1 MAIWAVN
8 LDEAE
13 SVKKSIESI
22 FKTIT
27 TNPDALKN
35 IKEGGWYYV
44 QLKEYFIHWVK
55 FLQTI
60 KEFPHKTPFYRVRK
74 LNDVLFSGVPDI
86 KGLKYAPKGLQ
97 LGRMNNSSINV
108 LYTSFHEYTAISES
122 RLEEGDRFQLTRF
135 QSNRPVK
142 YHELNMFSKLYF
154 STPRD
159 SDEYKEAM
167 RTLFGMDGTE
177 AAVRG
182 FASLESA
189 LMDGLYANHK
199 DPDISYLV
207 SSIISDAI
215 FTTYTNI
222 DAVVLPSMQQRFGTN
237 ICFRETAADNLDI
250 TYSCVNQV
258 EKVYNHGFY
267 RYRTE
272 TECYDF
278 TKEPL
283 GYSSV
288 GEKNSHART
297 TCR

>member
-1 MAIWAVN
+1 MAIWTVN

-22 FKTIT
+22 FKTIIT
-27 TNPDALKN
+27 KPEALKN
-35 IKEGGWYYV
+35 IKEGGHYYA
-44 QLKEYFIHWVK
+44 QLKEYFIQWLK
-55 FLQTI
+55 FLQTVN
-60 KEFPHKTPFYRVRK
+60 EFPLKTPFYRVRK
-74 LNDVLFSGVPDI
+74 LNDALFSGVPDI

-108 LYTSFHEYTAISES
+108 MYTSFHEYTAISES

-142 YHELNMFSKLYF
+142 YHELNMFSRLYF

-159 SDEYKEAM
+159 SAEYKEAM
-167 RTLFGMDGTE
+167 RTLFRMEGTDT
-177 AAVRG
+177 AVRG

-189 LMDGLYANHK
+189 LMDGLYANHE
-199 DPDISYLV
+199 DPEISYLV

-215 FTTYTNI
+215 FTAYTDI
-222 DAVVLPSMQQRFGTN
+222 DAVVLPSMQQRFGIN
-237 ICFRETAADNLDI
+237 VCFRETAADNLDI
-250 TYSCVNQV
+250 TFSCVNQV

-267 RYRTE
+267 RYHTE
-272 TECYDF
+272 TECLDF

-283 GYSSV
+283 SYRSV
-288 GEKNSHART
+288 NDKHSNAHYTYR
-297 TCR
+297 

>member
-27 TNPDALKN
+27 TNPDALKS
-35 IKEGGWYYV
+35 IKEGGPYYAT
-44 QLKEYFIHWVK
+44 LKEYFIHWVR
-55 FLQTI
+55 FLQTV
-60 KEFPHKTPFYRVRK
+60 KEFPLQTPFYRVRK
-74 LNDVLFSGVPDI
+74 LNDEIFSGVSDI

-97 LGRMNNSSINV
+97 LGRMNNSSFNV
-108 LYTSFHEYTAISES
+108 MYTSFHEYTAISES
-122 RLEEGDRFQLTRF
+122 RLEESDRFQLTRF
-135 QSNRPVK
+135 QSNRPIR
-142 YHELNMFSKLYF
+142 YHELNIFSRLYF

-159 SDEYKEAM
+159 STEYKEAM
-167 RTLFGMDGTE
+167 RTLFGVEGTDT
-177 AAVRG
+177 AVRG

-189 LMDGLYANHK
+189 LMDGLYANHE
-199 DPDISYLV
+199 DPELSYLV

-215 FTTYTNI
+215 FTAYTDI

-237 ICFRETAADNLDI
+237 VCFRETAADNLDI
-250 TYSCVNQV
+250 TFSCVNQV

-272 TECYDF
+272 TECLDF
-278 TKEPL
+278 AKEPL
-283 GYSSV
+283 SYRSV
-288 GEKNSHART
+288 SEKHSNAHYTYR
-297 TCR
+297 